1 VLQDEYRLMHALELS
16 HWWFRGRRRI
26 LLDLLEQAT
35 RSTQRVPEILDY
47 GCGTGGNTSFYA
59 ALGSVVAIEPDRAAV
74 RLAHARGGAQYCRC
88 VGTSLPFRAGV
99 FDAVLA
105 SDVLEHIED
114 DAAAVAEIARVIRPG
129 GVVIL
134 TVPAHQ
140 WMFSEH
146 DVALHHFRRYSK
158 ASIRSLLEG
167 TGMKIRRLSYWNASL
182 FPLICLSRLVKAGR
196 SSADARSDTAGAAPW
211 WLNQTLA
218 GVLASEAAL
227 LRRVS
232 LPWGVSLVAM
242 AQRM

>member
-1 VLQDEYRLMHALELS
+1 VLRDEYQLMHGLELK

-26 LLDLLEQAT
+26 LVDLLEEAT
-35 RSTQRVPEILDY
+35 NPGPPAPRILDY

-59 ALGSVVAIEPDRAAV
+59 ALGSVVGIEPDWSAI
-74 RLAHARGGAQYCRC
+74 RLAHVRGGANYCRSE
-88 VGTSLPFRAGV
+88 GTRLPFRPGV
-99 FDAVLA
+99 FDIVVA

-114 DAAAVAEIARVIRPG
+114 DEAAVAEIARVIRPG
-129 GVVIL
+129 GVLIL

-158 ASIRSLLEG
+158 TSLRMLLEG

-182 FPLICLSRLVKAGR
+182 FPLICLLRLMRAGHSRPV
-196 SSADARSDTAGAAPW
+196 ARSDRGGEAPHW
-211 WLNQTLA
+211 INEGL
-218 GVLASEAAL
+218 AAL
-227 LRRVS
+227 LAGEAAVVRRVS
-232 LPWGVSLVAM
+232 LPWGVSLVAA